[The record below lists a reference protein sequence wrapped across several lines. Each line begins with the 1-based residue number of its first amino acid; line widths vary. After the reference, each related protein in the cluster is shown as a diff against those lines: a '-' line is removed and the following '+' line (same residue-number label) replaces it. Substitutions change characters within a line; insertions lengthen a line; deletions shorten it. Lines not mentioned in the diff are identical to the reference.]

1 MAIYRLITNGS
12 FGPDEIKV
20 MTAAYEAALRAGAL
34 LTRITNAHELAS
46 KMHDRMPVLPQTGVR
61 AIHYP
66 KIISS
71 QCFNSKRVDSHCGN
85 QIRIAGI
92 DVRGCRLL
100 HITEKAAPHNT
111 LKRRAESEKPEKT
124 RLATSLV

>member
-1 MAIYRLITNGS
+1 MIQLKKRR
-12 FGPDEIKV
+12 F
-20 MTAAYEAALRAGAL
+20 ALR
-34 LTRITNAHELAS
+34 E
-46 KMHDRMPVLPQTGVR
+46 
-61 AIHYP
+61 
-66 KIISS
+66 
-71 QCFNSKRVDSHCGN
+71 
-85 QIRIAGI
+85 IRIAGI

>member
-1 MAIYRLITNGS
+1 
-12 FGPDEIKV
+12 
-20 MTAAYEAALRAGAL
+20 
-34 LTRITNAHELAS
+34 
-46 KMHDRMPVLPQTGVR
+46 MHDRMPVLPQTGVR
-61 AIHYP
+61 AFHYP
-66 KIISS
+66 ENNQLSII
-71 QCFNSKRVDSHCGN
+71 QLKKRKF
-85 QIRIAGI
+85 RIAGI